1 MRCGVSFRSRSRLP
15 RVFSGRP
22 FRSGSGTRSSS
33 PVSRS
38 PRRSLFLPTAA
49 SSSRRRAGRIKVFA
63 SLTATTPTLFAD
75 LSTNVYNYWDR
86 GLLGL
91 ALDPGFPT
99 RPYVYVLYAYD
110 GDIGG
115 TAPKWG
121 TPGVLSDPC
130 PSPPGG
136 TADGCT
142 ASGRLSRLTASG
154 SVMSGTELVL
164 VHDWFQQYPSHSIG
178 SIVFGADGYLYAS
191 GGEGSSY
198 NWADYGQDGN
208 PLNPGG
214 DPPVGVGGTQTAPTA
229 EGGALR
235 SQDVLTS
242 GDPVSLDGSV
252 IRVDPA
258 TGAGVAGNPL
268 FSSSDANARRI
279 IAHGLRNPFR
289 LTVRP
294 GTPEV
299 WIGDVGWSAW
309 EEIDRIISPSALRN
323 FGWPCYE
330 GAGPQS
336 GYDSLN
342 LNLCEGLY
350 AQTGAVT
357 NPYFRY
363 NHGATVVAG
372 EACAIG
378 SSSIS
383 GLAFYTGG
391 AYPAEYTNAL
401 FFSDYSRRC
410 VWAMLPG
417 SNGNPDSAKLQTF
430 IAAASLPV
438 QLVTGPGGDLFYVG
452 HGGAIHRIQY
462 MTPTAVLKAVPTSG
476 EAPLAVAFDATG
488 STHPIPGEL
497 LNYDWDLNGDG
508 LFGDST
514 ASKPTWTYSVKG
526 SYTVSLRV
534 SDSKGAFD
542 TVSTVI
548 NVSNYAAG
556 SRDRVAPLDVHVE
569 GRRRHPLLRLRHR
582 PGGRGHSRRPGSPG
596 RSRSSTVHRTATR
609 IRFRTSSASRAA
621 RSPGQDHEY
630 PSLPGAHS

>member
-1 MRCGVSFRSRSRLP
+1 M
-15 RVFSGRP
+15 
-22 FRSGSGTRSSS
+22 
-33 PVSRS
+33 
-38 PRRSLFLPTAA
+38 
-49 SSSRRRAGRIKVFA
+49 
-63 SLTATTPTLFAD
+63 
-75 LSTNVYNYWDR
+75 
-86 GLLGL
+86 
-91 ALDPGFPT
+91 
-99 RPYVYVLYAYD
+99 
-110 GDIGG
+110 
-115 TAPKWG
+115 
-121 TPGVLSDPC
+121 LSDPC

-289 LTVRP
+289 MTVRP

-299 WIGDVGWSAW
+299 WIGDVGWNSW

-342 LNLCEGLY
+342 LNLCENLY

-357 NPYFRY
+357 SPYFRY
-363 NHGATVVAG
+363 NHGATVVSG
-372 EACAIG
+372 ESLRDRQLLDRG
-378 SSSIS
+378 PR
-383 GLAFYTGG
+383 L
-391 AYPAEYTNAL
+391 L
-401 FFSDYSRRC
+401 HRRRLSRR
-410 VWAMLPG
+410 
-417 SNGNPDSAKLQTF
+417 
-430 IAAASLPV
+430 
-438 QLVTGPGGDLFYVG
+438 
-452 HGGAIHRIQY
+452 IHQR
-462 MTPTAVLKAVPTSG
+462 AL
-476 EAPLAVAFDATG
+476 
-488 STHPIPGEL
+488 
-497 LNYDWDLNGDG
+497 
-508 LFGDST
+508 
-514 ASKPTWTYSVKG
+514 
-526 SYTVSLRV
+526 
-534 SDSKGAFD
+534 
-542 TVSTVI
+542 
-548 NVSNYAAG
+548 
-556 SRDRVAPLDVHVE
+556 
-569 GRRRHPLLRLRHR
+569 LLRLLAPLRVGDAAGIER
-582 PGGRGHSRRPGSPG
+582 QSR
-596 RSRSSTVHRTATR
+596 
-609 IRFRTSSASRAA
+609 FDEAA
-621 RSPGQDHEY
+621 
-630 PSLPGAHS
+630 